1 MSPPLANQQQMAMQQ
16 SELQRRGRRDR
27 RERGR
32 RLLKGHAVRNVHMRL
47 TRPSDEPRPRLFLK
61 SSDSDSDF

>member
-32 RLLKGHAVRNVHMRL
+32 RLLKGHVVRNVHLRL